1 VIALLKSLQPRSF
14 AQKLQWAIGLVV
26 AAVLL
31 AAAAFDY
38 LSSSRL
44 IHAQAQSSAFGHIE
58 SIAKEL
64 DGVINAVGHLP
75 RSIAAYQETLGS
87 EPGPAINGFL
97 RALIRDNPAEQVYG
111 VYLAFDALPADAPHS
126 SFRINRT
133 TYPEVISLDYDYHD
147 PLYEWYHGPRR
158 TGGIHVTE
166 PFQNPDGHSIRMV
179 TVSAPILS
187 EDGRFIGAAG
197 ASIPLSNLLST
208 VRSRGFEG
216 GKTDSDD
223 SSEYTYIVSR
233 QGNVIAHPNEKLM
246 RDDDGVSPSNL
257 ANLIGGPHIASA
269 PSGQARIEV
278 EGEPRLLYWIQAP
291 ESGWKIVL
299 DISSEKIR
307 NPIERLATR
316 DMLIGLGAL
325 LLTFIVV
332 SYIARRM
339 TAPITRLKSAAHAL
353 ERGEFDPEALSP
365 IATRNDE
372 LGELAHSFQNMAHTI
387 TQREQS
393 LAELN
398 ENLEQTIQSRT
409 AQLAQAVTDAQNAR
423 AHAEQANQTKSEF
436 LANMSHELRTPMNA
450 IIGYSEM
457 LIEEAEAAKK
467 PHIVADLQKIRN
479 AGKHLLDLIND
490 ILDLSKVEAGKM
502 PLYIEQ
508 FDVRE
513 MLGEVVT
520 TIAPLV
526 EKNQNTLDLH
536 FADDLG
542 TMHADVTKVRQT
554 LFNLLGNATKFTEK
568 GTVTFEAR
576 RETVPADSDATPANG
591 APKVAGKGDSATDLT
606 ERLVFVVRDTGIGMT
621 PDQLGRIFEAFM
633 QADSSTTRKYGGTGL
648 GLPISRNFCL
658 LMGGDLL
665 VESEYGKGSTFTIV
679 LPAKVSRKTAT
690 TESIGGDTGNGDDNS
705 SAESAD
711 APPQSS
717 VPNSGEVSVV
727 NASSLADATRTAVPV
742 GATIL
747 VIDDDAIVRDITSR
761 NLTREGY
768 RVILAN
774 DGPSGLAL
782 ARTEKPAAIVL
793 DVLMPGMDGWAV
805 LSALKKDPELRPIPV
820 ILASQLDEKEV
831 GFALGAHDYL
841 IKPVDKERLVTA
853 IRRHLDS
860 SDARPLLLVED
871 DKPTCEMVQRLLE
884 KEPFAIDVAEHGRAA
899 LEHLEHTPQ
908 LPALI
913 LLDLLMPTMDG
924 FEFLARLR
932 EREEWRG
939 IPVIVLTAMDLSMA
953 ERDRLL
959 TRAKYILPKAGT
971 GKAELIDK
979 IRAALEDA
987 PTA

>member
-1 VIALLKSLQPRSF
+1 
-14 AQKLQWAIGLVV
+14 
-26 AAVLL
+26 
-31 AAAAFDY
+31 
-38 LSSSRL
+38 
-44 IHAQAQSSAFGHIE
+44 
-58 SIAKEL
+58 
-64 DGVINAVGHLP
+64 
-75 RSIAAYQETLGS
+75 
-87 EPGPAINGFL
+87 
-97 RALIRDNPAEQVYG
+97 
-111 VYLAFDALPADAPHS
+111 
-126 SFRINRT
+126 
-133 TYPEVISLDYDYHD
+133 
-147 PLYEWYHGPRR
+147 
-158 TGGIHVTE
+158 
-166 PFQNPDGHSIRMV
+166 MV
-179 TVSAPILS
+179 NVSAPIRS
-187 EDGRFIGAAG
+187 EDGHFIGAAA

-216 GKTDSDD
+216 EQGHTNDG
-223 SSEYTYIVSR
+223 SEYTYIVSR
-233 QGNVIAHPNEKLM
+233 NGNIIAHPNEKLM
-246 RDDDGVSPSNL
+246 QGDDGLSPSNIADL
-257 ANLIGGPHIASA
+257 VAGPYITSA
-269 PSGQARIEV
+269 PRGYARIEV

-291 ESGWKIVL
+291 ISGWKVVL
-299 DISSEKIR
+299 DVSEEKILS
-307 NPIERLATR
+307 PIDRLATR
-316 DMLIGLGAL
+316 DILIVIGAL
-325 LLTFIVV
+325 ALTFIVV

-339 TAPITRLKSAAHAL
+339 TAPITWLKSAAHAL
-353 ERGEFDPEALSP
+353 ERGEFAPDSLDP
-365 IATRNDE
+365 IAARNDE
-372 LGELAHSFQNMAHTI
+372 LGELAHSFQNMARTI

-393 LAELN
+393 LAEQA

-576 RETVPADSDATPANG
+576 RETVPPTAPSEGQSGNDAS
-591 APKVAGKGDSATDLT
+591 PKMAAGT

-679 LPAKVSRKTAT
+679 LPAKVSRKTAN
-690 TESIGGDTGNGDDNS
+690 TESIGGDTGDDNDDTS
-705 SAESAD
+705 KVSDGENQNTAAD
-711 APPQSS
+711 
-717 VPNSGEVSVV
+717 SGEVSVV
-727 NASSLADATRTAVPV
+727 NSSSLADATRTAVPV

-774 DGPSGLAL
+774 DGPGGLAL

-831 GFALGAHDYL
+831 GYALGAHDYL

-899 LEHLEHTPQ
+899 LEHLEHAPQ

-979 IRAALEDA
+979 IRAALESSPDA
-987 PTA
+987 

>member
-14 AQKLQWAIGLVV
+14 AQKIQWAIGLVV

-31 AAAAFDY
+31 AAGAFDY
-38 LSSSRL
+38 LSSNRL
-44 IHAQAQSSAFGHIE
+44 IQAQTQSTAFSHIE

-64 DGVINAVGHLP
+64 DGVISAVGHLP
-75 RSIAAYQETLGS
+75 RSIAAFQENLGS
-87 EPGPAINGFL
+87 EPDPAIEGFL
-97 RALIRDNPAEQVYG
+97 RSLMRDTPAEQVYG
-111 VYLAFDALPADAPHS
+111 VYLAFESLPADAPHS
-126 SFRINRT
+126 SLRINRK
-133 TYPEVISLDYDYHD
+133 TYPEIIKLDYDYHS

-158 TGGIHVTE
+158 TGGIQITE
-166 PFQNPDGHSIRMV
+166 PRHNSDGHTTRMV
-179 TVSAPILS
+179 NVSAPIRS
-187 EDGRFIGAAG
+187 EDGRFIGAAA

-208 VRSRGFEG
+208 VRSRGFED
-216 GKTDSDD
+216 GKDHTNDG
-223 SSEYTYIVSR
+223 SEYTYIVS
-233 QGNVIAHPNEKLM
+233 QNGNIIAHPNEKLM
-246 RDDDGVSPSNL
+246 QGDDGVSPSNIADL
-257 ANLIGGPHIASA
+257 VGGPHITSA
-269 PSGQARIEV
+269 PRGHARIEV

-291 ESGWKIVL
+291 LSGWKIVL
-299 DISSEKIR
+299 DVSEEKILS
-307 NPIERLATR
+307 PIERLATR
-316 DMLIGLGAL
+316 DILIVIGAL
-325 LLTFIVV
+325 ALTFIIV

-339 TAPITRLKSAAHAL
+339 TAPITWLKSAAHSL
-353 ERGEFDPEALSP
+353 ERGEFDPDSLDA
-365 IATRNDE
+365 IAARNDE
-372 LGELAHSFQNMAHTI
+372 LGELAHSFQNMARTI

-393 LAELN
+393 LAEQA

-457 LIEEAEAAKK
+457 LIEEAETANK

-520 TIAPLV
+520 TITPLI

-542 TMHADVTKVRQT
+542 TMKADVTKVRQT

-576 RETVPADSDATPANG
+576 REVVPAQSDAIPEGQSSSDCDRDAS
-591 APKVAGKGDSATDLT
+591 PKMAAVTD
-606 ERLVFVVRDTGIGMT
+606 RLVFVVRDTGIGMT
-621 PDQLGRIFEAFM
+621 PDQLSRIFEAFM
-633 QADSSTTRKYGGTGL
+633 HTTRKYGGTGL

-665 VESEYGKGSTFTIV
+665 VESEYGKGSTFTII
-679 LPAKVSRKTAT
+679 LPAKVSRKTANAQ
-690 TESIGGDTGNGDDNS
+690 SLGGDLSDDDNDS
-705 SAESAD
+705 PESGAKNE
-711 APPQSS
+711 AASHG
-717 VPNSGEVSVV
+717 GEVSIPEGTTTAEVQ
-727 NASSLADATRTAVPV
+727 ATVPA

-747 VIDDDAIVRDITSR
+747 VIDDDAIMRDITSR
-761 NLTREGY
+761 NLRREGY
-768 RVILAN
+768 RVLLAN
-774 DGPSGLAL
+774 DGPSGLAI

-793 DVLMPGMDGWAV
+793 DILMPGMDGWAV
-805 LSALKKDPELRPIPV
+805 LSALKKDPALRPIPV

-853 IRRHLDS
+853 IRRHLDDP

-871 DKPTCEMVQRLLE
+871 DKPTREMVQRLLE
-884 KEPFAIDVAEHGRAA
+884 KEPFAIDIAEHGRAA
-899 LEHLEHTPQ
+899 LEHLEHTSR
-908 LPALI
+908 LPAVI

-924 FEFLARLR
+924 FEFLTRLR
-932 EREEWRG
+932 ERNEWRG
-939 IPVIVLTAMDLSMA
+939 IPVIVLTAMDLSLA
-953 ERDRLL
+953 ERDLLL
-959 TRAKYILPKAGT
+959 TRAKYILPKAST
-971 GKAELIDK
+971 GKHELIDK
-979 IRAALEDA
+979 IRAALEPE

>member
-1 VIALLKSLQPRSF
+1 VIALFKSLRPRSF
-14 AQKLQWAIGLVV
+14 AQKIQWAIGLVI

-31 AAAAFDY
+31 VAGTFDY
-38 LSSSRL
+38 LSSNRL
-44 IHAQAQSSAFGHIE
+44 IQAQTQSTAFGHIE

-64 DGVINAVGHLP
+64 DGVISAVGNLP
-75 RSIAAYQETLGS
+75 RSIAAFQETLGS
-87 EPGPAINGFL
+87 TSDPAIDGFL
-97 RALIRDNPAEQVYG
+97 RALIRDTPADQVYG
-111 VYLAFDALPADAPHS
+111 VYLAFESLPASAPRS
-126 SFRINRT
+126 SLRINRK
-133 TYPEVISLDYDYHD
+133 TYPEIVALNYDYHS

-158 TGGIHVTE
+158 TGRLHITE
-166 PFQNPDGHSIRMV
+166 PRQNSDGHTTRMV
-179 TVSAPILS
+179 NVSAPIRS
-187 EDGRFIGAAG
+187 EDGRFIGAAA
-197 ASIPLSNLLST
+197 ASIPLTSLLPT

-216 GKTDSDD
+216 GQSHTNDD
-223 SSEYTYIVSR
+223 SEYTYIVS
-233 QGNVIAHPNEKLM
+233 QDGNIIAHPDETLM
-246 RDDDGVSPSNL
+246 LGDDGVSPSNIADL
-257 ANLIGGPHIASA
+257 VAGPYVSSA
-269 PSGQARIEV
+269 PRGHARIEV

-291 ESGWKIVL
+291 HSGWKIVL
-299 DISSEKIR
+299 DVSEEKIR
-307 NPIERLATR
+307 SPIDRLALR
-316 DMLIGLGAL
+316 DILIVAAAL

-339 TAPITRLKSAAHAL
+339 TAPITWLKSAAHAL
-353 ERGEFDPEALSP
+353 EHGEFSPDSLDP
-365 IATRNDE
+365 IAARTDE
-372 LGELAHSFQNMAHTI
+372 LGELAHSFQNMARTI

-393 LAELN
+393 LAELA

-467 PHIVADLQKIRN
+467 PHVVADLQKIRN

-513 MLGEVVT
+513 MLNEVVT
-520 TIAPLV
+520 TISPLI

-542 TMHADVTKVRQT
+542 TMKADVTKVRQT

-576 RETVPADSDATPANG
+576 REVVPADSDT
-591 APKVAGKGDSATDLT
+591 APDGQSGSLS
-606 ERLVFVVRDTGIGMT
+606 ERLVFVVHDTGIGMT
-621 PDQLGRIFEAFM
+621 PDQLSRIFEAFM

-679 LPAKVSRKTAT
+679 LPAKVSRKTANT
-690 TESIGGDTGNGDDNS
+690 QSLGGDTGDDDDAS
-705 SAESAD
+705 ESGSENDD
-711 APPQSS
+711 ATD
-717 VPNSGEVSVV
+717 SGAVSVTKG
-727 NASSLADATRTAVPV
+727 SSLADAAQATAPD

-747 VIDDDAIVRDITSR
+747 VIDDDPVMRDITSR

-768 RVILAN
+768 HVLLAS
-774 DGPSGLAL
+774 DGPKGLAI
-782 ARTEKPAAIVL
+782 ARAEKPAAIVL
-793 DVLMPGMDGWAV
+793 DILMPGMDGWAV

-841 IKPVDKERLVTA
+841 IKPVDKDRLVTA
-853 IRRHLDS
+853 IRRHLDDPG
-860 SDARPLLLVED
+860 DARPLLLVED
-871 DKPTCEMVQRLLE
+871 DKTTREMVQRLLE
-884 KEPFAIDVAEHGRAA
+884 KEPFTIDTAEDGRAA
-899 LEHLEHTPQ
+899 LEHLEHAQP
-908 LPALI
+908 LPAVI

-924 FEFLARLR
+924 FEFLTRLR
-932 EREEWRG
+932 ERDEWRG

-953 ERDRLL
+953 ERDTLL
-959 TRAKYILPKAGT
+959 TRAKYILPKAST
-971 GKAELIDK
+971 GKVELIDK
-979 IRAALEDA
+979 IRAALEGEA
-987 PTA
+987 RA

>member
-1 VIALLKSLQPRSF
+1 VIALLKSLQPRTF
-14 AQKLQWAIGLVV
+14 AQKIQWAIGLVIIV
-26 AAVLL
+26 VLL
-31 AAAAFDY
+31 AAGAFDY
-38 LSSSRL
+38 LSSNRL
-44 IHAQAQSSAFGHIE
+44 IQAQTQSAAFGHIE

-64 DGVINAVGHLP
+64 DGVISAVGHLP
-75 RSIAAYQETLGS
+75 RSIAAFQETLGD
-87 EPGPAINGFL
+87 EPAPAIEDFL
-97 RALIRDNPAEQVYG
+97 RALIRDTPAEQVYG
-111 VYLAFDALPADAPHS
+111 VYLAFESLPASAPHS
-126 SFRINRT
+126 SLRINRK
-133 TYPEVISLDYDYHD
+133 TYPEIIALDYDYHS

-158 TGGIHVTE
+158 TGGIHITE
-166 PFQNPDGHSIRMV
+166 PRQNPDGHTTRMV
-179 TVSAPILS
+179 NVSAPIRS
-187 EDGRFIGAAG
+187 EDGRFIGAAA
-197 ASIPLSNLLST
+197 ASIPLSSLLST

-216 GKTDSDD
+216 GQHHTNDD
-223 SSEYTYIVSR
+223 SEYTYIVSR
-233 QGNVIAHPNEKLM
+233 NGNIIAHPDEKLM
-246 RDDDGVSPSNL
+246 QGDDGTSPSNI
-257 ANLIGGPHIASA
+257 ADLIAGPYISAS
-269 PSGQARIEV
+269 PRGHARIEV

-291 ESGWKIVL
+291 HSGWKIVL
-299 DISSEKIR
+299 DVSEEKIR
-307 NPIERLATR
+307 TPIERLATR
-316 DMLIGLGAL
+316 DILIVAAAL
-325 LLTFIVV
+325 ALTFIVV
-332 SYIARRM
+332 SYISRRM
-339 TAPITRLKSAAHAL
+339 TAPITWLKSAAHAL
-353 ERGEFDPEALSP
+353 ERGEFDPDSLNP

-372 LGELAHSFQNMAHTI
+372 LGELAHSFQNMARTI

-393 LAELN
+393 LAELA

-457 LIEEAEAAKK
+457 LIEEAEAAGK

-513 MLGEVVT
+513 MLNEVVT
-520 TIAPLV
+520 TISPLI
-526 EKNQNTLDLH
+526 EKNQNALDLH

-542 TMHADVTKVRQT
+542 TMKADVTKVRQT

-576 RETVPADSDATPANG
+576 REVVPADSDATELEGGTAASPT
-591 APKVAGKGDSATDLT
+591 VAAATDR

-621 PDQLGRIFEAFM
+621 PDQLSRIFEAFM

-690 TESIGGDTGNGDDNS
+690 AQSLGGDLSDDEDDS
-705 SAESAD
+705 PESGTENDD
-711 APPQSS
+711 ATH
-717 VPNSGEVSVV
+717 SGEVSIPSGTTTAEVQ
-727 NASSLADATRTAVPV
+727 ATVST

-747 VIDDDAIVRDITSR
+747 VIDDDPIMRDITSR
-761 NLTREGY
+761 NLRREGY
-768 RVILAN
+768 RVLLAN
-774 DGPSGLAL
+774 DGPSGLAI
-782 ARTEKPAAIVL
+782 ARSEKPAAIVL

-841 IKPVDKERLVTA
+841 IKPVDKDRLVTA
-853 IRRHLDS
+853 IRRHLNDP
-860 SDARPLLLVED
+860 SDAPPLLLVED
-871 DKPTCEMVQRLLE
+871 DKTTREMVQRLLE
-884 KEPFAIDVAEHGRAA
+884 KEPFAVDTAEDGRAA
-899 LEHLEHTPQ
+899 LEHLEHARP
-908 LPALI
+908 LPAVI

-932 EREEWRG
+932 ERDAWKH
-939 IPVIVLTAMDLSMA
+939 IPVIVLTAMDLSLA
-953 ERDRLL
+953 ERDTLL
-959 TRAKYILPKAGT
+959 SRAKYILPKAST
-971 GKAELIDK
+971 GKVELIDK
-979 IRAALEDA
+979 IRAALEGEPSA
-987 PTA
+987 